1 MRIQTFHE
9 IILKELHILLYM
21 KDLQEDDVEM
31 DEDESMAAKAALK
44 YVIWLQPKLGVQRAN
59 GTIILQEDNGL

>member
-1 MRIQTFHE
+1 MYLQTFHE

-21 KDLQEDDVEM
+21 KDLHEDDLEM

-44 YVIWLQPKLGVQRAN
+44 YVIKSSNNIPRA
-59 GTIILQEDNGL
+59 ILVLIGAIFR